1 MPGIGL
7 LYSGL
12 ARRKSALA
20 LLFQCFLVIAVY
32 ALSSLASWIEGFGE
46 SGRVVL
52 TAGVR
57 ITVQWMFWGYSLA
70 YSQDGGPYIGT
81 LKNFGL
87 MNVMVAP
94 SSGSAVLP
102 EVVFCYFQ
110 LLFCACT
117 VSSASCLNLKGSNA

>member
-1 MPGIGL
+1 ML
-7 LYSGL
+7 
-12 ARRKSALA
+12 
-20 LLFQCFLVIAVY
+20 IA
-32 ALSSLASWIEGFGE
+32 GD
-46 SGRVVL
+46 
-52 TAGVR
+52 R

-70 YSQDGGPYIGT
+70 YSRDGGPYIGT

-87 MNVMVAP
+87 IDVMVAP

-117 VSSASCLNLKGSNA
+117 VSSSPYPSNPKGSNAKGTGDHCDWWRIRARQHPPLSSLRLLLGYHRVLSTRPLDVE